1 MKKMTIR
8 VLAVILALVLAVTT
22 VAAYF
27 LLQAKMTVFK
37 GHIIEMPNAQPG
49 DPKLVLEVD
58 GESIGEAGDVSGDS
72 VSFPVLT
79 NVVGT
84 TSIDAPTEWVD
95 ENGNAPIMAPK
106 FVLTADG
113 GDVENVVYKIVQS
126 GDTSASAAMR
136 FGVTIVYYDDAK
148 GTRTTKTEFAEFG
161 IGGSEGFATTE
172 PIPLGDANV
181 AEGEKVEI
189 YISAWVDAEV
199 YEKLGVGST
208 GDFTIDVIFAA
219 GEELP

>member
-1 MKKMTIR
+1 MKKMTPI
-8 VLAVILALVLAVTT
+8 LAVILALILAVTA
-22 VAAYF
+22 VAAYS
-27 LLQAKMTVFK
+27 LLQARMTLFK
-37 GHIIEMPNAQPG
+37 GHIEMPNAQPG

-58 GESIGEAGDVSGDS
+58 GESIGEVGDVSGDS
-72 VSFPVLT
+72 VTFPVLT

-84 TSIDAPTEWVD
+84 TSVDAPTEWVD
-95 ENGNAPIMAPK
+95 ENGNVPVVAPK

-113 GDVENVVYKIVQS
+113 GDIENVTYKVVAS
-126 GDTSASAAMR
+126 GDTAASAAME
-136 FGVTIVYYDDAK
+136 FGITIVYYDDAK
-148 GTRTTKTEFAEFG
+148 GVRTTKTEFANFG
-161 IGGSEGFATTE
+161 VGGEDFATTE

-219 GEELP
+219 GDELP

>member
-8 VLAVILALVLAVTT
+8 VLAVILALVLAVTAA
-22 VAAYF
+22 AAYF

-37 GHIIEMPNAQPG
+37 GHIEMPNAQPG

-58 GESIGEAGDVSGDS
+58 GESIGETGDVSGDS

-95 ENGNAPIMAPK
+95 ENGNVPVAAPK

-113 GDVENVVYKIVQS
+113 GDVENVVYKIVAN
-126 GDTSASAAMR
+126 GDTSASAAMQ

-189 YISAWVDAEV
+189 YISAWVNAEV

-219 GEELP
+219 GDELP

>member
-1 MKKMTIR
+1 MKKKTLTMT
-8 VLAVILALVLAVTT
+8 LALVLALVLAVTT
-22 VAAYF
+22 AAAYF

-37 GHIIEMPNAQPG
+37 GHIEMPNAQPG

-58 GESIGEAGDVSGDS
+58 GESIGETGDVSGDS

-95 ENGNAPIMAPK
+95 ENGNVPVAAPK

-113 GDVENVVYKIVQS
+113 GDVENVVYKIVAN
-126 GDTSASAAMR
+126 GDTLASAAMV
-136 FGVTIVYYDDAK
+136 FGITIVYYDDAK

-161 IGGSEGFATTE
+161 IGGSESFATTE
-172 PIPLGDANV
+172 SIPLGDANV
-181 AEGEKVEI
+181 AEGEKIEI
-189 YISAWVDAEV
+189 YISAWVNAEV

-219 GEELP
+219 GGELP

>member
-1 MKKMTIR
+1 MKKTLTMT
-8 VLAVILALVLAVTT
+8 LALVLALVLAVTAA
-22 VAAYF
+22 AAYF
-27 LLQAKMTVFK
+27 LLQARMTVFK
-37 GHIIEMPNAQPG
+37 GHIEMPNAQPG

-58 GESIGEAGDVSGDS
+58 GEGIGETGDISGDS

-95 ENGNAPIMAPK
+95 ENGNVPVVAPK
-106 FVLTADG
+106 FVLTAED
-113 GDVENVVYKIVQS
+113 GDVENVTYKVVAS
-126 GDTSASAAMR
+126 GDTSASAAMT
-136 FGVTIVYYDDAK
+136 FGITIVYYDDAK
-148 GTRTTKTEFAEFG
+148 GVRTTKTEFANFG
-161 IGGSEGFATTE
+161 IGGEDFATTE

-199 YEKLGVGST
+199 YEKLGVGPT
-208 GDFTIDVIFAA
+208 GDFTIDVVFAA
-219 GEELP
+219 GAELP

>member
-1 MKKMTIR
+1 MKKTLTMT
-8 VLAVILALVLAVTT
+8 LALVLALVLAVTAA
-22 VAAYF
+22 AAYF
-27 LLQAKMTVFK
+27 LLQARMTVFK
-37 GHIIEMPNAQPG
+37 GHIEMPNAQPG

-58 GESIGEAGDVSGDS
+58 GEGIGETGDISGDS

-95 ENGNAPIMAPK
+95 ENGNVPVVAPK
-106 FVLTADG
+106 FVLTAED
-113 GDVENVVYKIVQS
+113 GDVENVTYKVVAS
-126 GDTSASAAMR
+126 GDTSASAAMT
-136 FGVTIVYYDDAK
+136 FGITIVYYDDAK
-148 GTRTTKTEFAEFG
+148 GVRTTKTEFANFG
-161 IGGSEGFATTE
+161 IGGEDFATTE

-199 YEKLGVGST
+199 YEKLGVGPT
-208 GDFTIDVIFAA
+208 GDFTIDVVFAA

>member
-1 MKKMTIR
+1 MKKTLTMT
-8 VLAVILALVLAVTT
+8 LALVLALVLAVTAA
-22 VAAYF
+22 AAYF
-27 LLQAKMTVFK
+27 LLQARMTVFK
-37 GHIIEMPNAQPG
+37 GHIEMPNAQPG

-58 GESIGEAGDVSGDS
+58 GEGIGETGDISGDS

-95 ENGNAPIMAPK
+95 ENGNVPVVAPK
-106 FVLTADG
+106 FVLTAED
-113 GDVENVVYKIVQS
+113 GDVENVTYKVVAS
-126 GDTSASAAMR
+126 GDTSASAAMT
-136 FGVTIVYYDDAK
+136 FGITIVYYDDAK
-148 GTRTTKTEFAEFG
+148 GVRTTKTEFANFG
-161 IGGSEGFATTE
+161 IGGEDFATTE

-219 GEELP
+219 GDELP